1 MHEQAGS
8 PPPPPSSDPEVVLD
22 KMEFHAQV
30 YFLADKFGIS
40 KLQKLAA
47 DRVYEPE
54 QPPSD
59 KKSIN
64 DLKVARLIYA
74 NTPTTDKL
82 LRRTALEKTVDFLL
96 ATNSFTLI
104 SYRTSS
110 GQNAA
115 RAEIQYS
122 EANALLEEL
131 TTQDTS
137 FAVDI
142 IKCMAIN
149 GKTASKYY

>member
-1 MHEQAGS
+1 
-8 PPPPPSSDPEVVLD
+8 
-22 KMEFHAQV
+22 MEFHAQV
-30 YFLADKFGIS
+30 YFLADKLGIS

-47 DRVYEPE
+47 DRVYKPE

-74 NTPTTDKL
+74 NTPTADKL
-82 LRRTALEKTVDFLL
+82 LRRTALEKTVDLLL
-96 ATNSFTLI
+96 ATNPSKVV
-104 SYRTSS
+104 S
-110 GQNAA
+110 GQNTT
-115 RAEIQYS
+115 RAEIEDS

-131 TTQDTS
+131 VAQDTS

-149 GKTASKYY
+149 GKTATKYY

>member
-1 MHEQAGS
+1 
-8 PPPPPSSDPEVVLD
+8 
-22 KMEFHAQV
+22 MEFHAQV
-30 YFLADKFGIS
+30 YFLADKLGIS

-47 DRVYEPE
+47 DRVYKPE

-64 DLKVARLIYA
+64 DLKVARLIYT

-82 LRRTALEKTVDFLL
+82 LRRTALEKTVDLLL
-96 ATNSFTLI
+96 ATNSFRVI
-104 SYRTSS
+104 SETIGGF
-110 GQNAA
+110 GQNTT
-115 RAEIQYS
+115 RAEIEDS

-131 TTQDTS
+131 VAQDTS

-149 GKTASKYY
+149 GKTATKYY